1 MNDHLGTPRDDVD
14 VDVDV
19 DAQAASAGP
28 AGWQA
33 VPAVRIYV
41 AKGAL
46 TVEAARLK
54 SAHARREGLGDWTL
68 QIDAAPA
75 QASPRSAGGR
85 LARREFDWDRKISIQ
100 LQPDELLDWVAV
112 LVGWQPEM
120 KIAFHGTASNKR
132 LALRA
137 QEQGLYF
144 DIRHGE
150 QGVAA
155 PASAAHRSALALQA
169 AKVLKLNHV
178 GLDASEILSV
188 LRASRRSVQ
197 AP

>member
-1 MNDHLGTPRDDVD
+1 MNDHLRTPRDAGDDVD
-14 VDVDV
+14 VGV
-19 DAQAASAGP
+19 DAQAAS

-46 TVEAARLK
+46 TVEAARLQ

-68 QIDAAPA
+68 QIDAAPV
-75 QASPRSAGGR
+75 QASARSAGSR

-100 LQPDELLDWVAV
+100 LQPDELLEWVAV

-120 KIAFHGTASNKR
+120 KVAFHGTASNKR

-169 AKVLKLNHV
+169 AKVLKLNHA

-188 LRASRRSVQ
+188 LRASRRPVQ

>member
-1 MNDHLGTPRDDVD
+1 MNDHLGTPQDAGDDIDVD
-14 VDVDV
+14 E
-19 DAQAASAGP
+19 QSSSAAP

-75 QASPRSAGGR
+75 QSSARGAGGR
-85 LARREFDWDRKISIQ
+85 LARREFDWGRKISIQ

-120 KIAFHGTASNKR
+120 KLAFHGTESNKR